1 MASWGNGLSN
11 AGGFNT
17 IIVNDLSGSFSSE
30 IANQRAVDIAILNCI
45 SSGTNGN
52 GKVGLTTFGGDPWMQ
67 NAASLAGFPTQTS
80 YRASPYQ
87 PYLASAYTGTLALA
101 TAANIGTMTRFINNT
116 LSYCGNGS
124 MQPCS
129 GSNVS
134 SGLYSAIKQLQAQ
147 NIANPS
153 SNIILI
159 SDGVPNATARTYSAD
174 DGAIPTPSASINTT
188 YGWNGC
194 TSGTNAC
201 TDTSFWNATQAWA
214 AYAGSLGIN
223 VSTVYYSG
231 STPDATSIATYTA
244 MLASLV
250 KNNGTAL
257 VAPNPSS
264 IDVTFAKFCSS
275 MGAAVKKVS

>member
-1 MASWGNGLSN
+1 
-11 AGGFNT
+11 
-17 IIVNDLSGSFSSE
+17 
-30 IANQRAVDIAILNCI
+30 
-45 SSGTNGN
+45 
-52 GKVGLTTFGGDPWMQ
+52 
-67 NAASLAGFPTQTS
+67 
-80 YRASPYQ
+80 
-87 PYLASAYTGTLALA
+87 
-101 TAANIGTMTRFINNT
+101 
-116 LSYCGNGS
+116 

-147 NIANPS
+147 NIANSS

-174 DGAIPTPSASINTT
+174 DGAIVTPSATINTT
-188 YGWNGC
+188 YGWTGC
-194 TSGTNAC
+194 TTAC
-201 TDTSFWNATQAWA
+201 TDTSLWNATQAWA

-223 VSTVYYSG
+223 VSSVYYSG
-231 STPDATSIATYTA
+231 STSGAAAIALYTA
-244 MLASLV
+244 QLASLV

-264 IDVTFAKFCSS
+264 IDVAFAKFCSS